1 MPLLSVL
8 WGIALLAVIATTVMD
23 ATGTSRKL
31 ADNGLHAAQADALAE
46 AAIVRAVIG
55 LSDPTARAGWR
66 ADGRP
71 RQFELRQWRA
81 VVRIQDELGR
91 IDLNFAD
98 QELLFGLLRS
108 VGIEP
113 QKATA
118 LALSI
123 LEWRM
128 TPVPGLS
135 AGGQPQRRL
144 FQAVNELLLVSGMSQ
159 DLFARIEPALT
170 VYSQRPTFDPQFAP
184 AEALLALPGATRDQV
199 AQALVRRS
207 QDTLAPE
214 AAPSLKGRAFSLAIK
229 ATDGSHKRAYRA
241 AIRFT
246 DDPAKPYWLLDFQIV
261 SKS

>member
-31 ADNGLHAAQADALAE
+31 ADNGLYAAQADAMAE
-46 AAIVRAVIG
+46 AAIVWAAIG
-55 LSDPTARAGWR
+55 LSDPTGRTGWR
-66 ADGRP
+66 ADGRTL
-71 RQFELRQWRA
+71 QFELSKWHA

-98 QELLFGLLRS
+98 QDLLFGLLRS
-108 VGIEP
+108 VGTEP

-123 LEWRM
+123 TEWRM
-128 TPVPGLS
+128 TPIPGAS
-135 AGGQPQRRL
+135 ASGQPQRRL
-144 FQAVNELLLVSGMSQ
+144 FHAVNELLLLPGMSQ
-159 DLFARIEPALT
+159 DLFTKIEPALT
-170 VYSQRPTFDPQFAP
+170 VYSQRPTFDPQLAP
-184 AEALLALPGATRDQV
+184 PEALLALPGATSDQV
-199 AQALVRRS
+199 AQTLARRS
-207 QDTLAPE
+207 QDTLVPQG
-214 AAPSLKGRAFSLAIK
+214 PSLKGRAFSLAIE
-229 ATDGSHKRAYRA
+229 ATDGIHKRAYRA

-246 DDPAKPYWLLDFQIV
+246 DDPVKPYWLLDYQIV

>member
-31 ADNGLHAAQADALAE
+31 ADNGFHAAQADAMAE
-46 AAIVRAVIG
+46 AVIVRAAIG
-55 LSDPTARAGWR
+55 LSDATARTSWR
-66 ADGRP
+66 ADGKP
-71 RQFELRQWRA
+71 RQFELRKWRA

-98 QELLFGLLRS
+98 QDLLFGLFRS

-113 QKATA
+113 QKANA

-123 LEWRM
+123 IEWRM
-128 TPVPGLS
+128 TPV
-135 AGGQPQRRL
+135 AGVNASGQSQRRL
-144 FQAVNELLLVSGMSQ
+144 FQAVNDLLLVPGMPR
-159 DLFARIEPALT
+159 DLFAKIEPALT
-170 VYSQRPTFDPQFAP
+170 VYSQRPTFDPQLAP
-184 AEALLALPGATRDQV
+184 AEALLALPGATPDQV
-199 AQALVRRS
+199 AETLARRS
-207 QDTLAPE
+207 QDTLAPA
-214 AAPSLKGRAFSLAIK
+214 AAPSLKGRALSLAIDT
-229 ATDGSHKRAYRA
+229 TDGLHRRAYRA
-241 AIRFT
+241 VIRFT

>member
-1 MPLLSVL
+1 MPLLAVL

-31 ADNGLHAAQADALAE
+31 ADNGLYAAQADAMAE
-46 AAIVRAVIG
+46 AAIVRAAIG
-55 LSDPTARAGWR
+55 LSDPTARASWR

-71 RQFELRQWRA
+71 RQFELRNWRA
-81 VVRIQDELGR
+81 IVRIQDELGR

-98 QELLFGLLRS
+98 QDLLFGLFRS

-118 LALSI
+118 LAQSVI
-123 LEWRM
+123 EWRM
-128 TPVPGLS
+128 TPTPGVS
-135 AGGQPQRRL
+135 ASGQPQRRL
-144 FQAVNELLLVSGMSQ
+144 FQAVNELLLVSGMPQ
-159 DLFARIEPALT
+159 DLFAKIEPALT

-184 AEALLALPGATRDQV
+184 PEALLALPGTTRDQV
-199 AQALVRRS
+199 AQTLVRRS
-207 QDTLAPE
+207 QDTLATD
-214 AAPSLKGRAFSLAIK
+214 AIPSLKGRAFSFVIE

-246 DDPAKPYWLLDFQIV
+246 DDPAKPYWLLDFQIM

>member
-8 WGIALLAVIATTVMD
+8 WGLALLAVIATTVMD

-31 ADNGLHAAQADALAE
+31 ADNGLYAAEADAMAE
-46 AAIVRAVIG
+46 AAIVRAAIG
-55 LSDPTARAGWR
+55 LSDPASGTGWR

-71 RQFELRQWRA
+71 RQFELRKWRA
-81 VVRIQDELGR
+81 VVRIRDELGR

-98 QELLFGLLRS
+98 QDLLFGLLRS
-108 VGIEP
+108 AGIEP
-113 QKATA
+113 QQATA
-118 LALSI
+118 LAVSI
-123 LEWRM
+123 MKWRM
-128 TPVPGLS
+128 MPAPGVS

-144 FQAVNELLLVSGMSQ
+144 FQAVNELLLVPGVSQ

-170 VYSQRPTFDPQFAP
+170 VYSQRPTFDPQLAP
-184 AEALLALPGATRDQV
+184 PEALLALPGATRDQV
-199 AQALVRRS
+199 NQALARRA
-207 QDTLAPE
+207 QDTLGAD
-214 AAPSLKGRAFSLAIK
+214 ATASMKGRAFSLAIE
-229 ATDGSHKRAYRA
+229 TTVGSHKRAYRA